1 MFLDSVIL
9 FIGSS
14 SIRLW
19 ELDQYF
25 PDYNELNRDFGGAHI
40 PDMLYFLI

>member
-1 MFLDSVIL
+1 MKKYAVEDRAWAFPEIEVFEKLDSQVNYPDDAIL

-19 ELDQYF
+19 
-25 PDYNELNRDFGGAHI
+25 
-40 PDMLYFLI
+40 

>member
-1 MFLDSVIL
+1 MPTDSVIL

-19 ELDQYF
+19 DLDQYF
-25 PDYNELNRDFGGAHI
+25 PNYYGLNRGFGGAHI
-40 PDMLYFLI
+40 SDMLHFLK

>member
-1 MFLDSVIL
+1 MGKSVEDLNKLNLEITQNEDAIL

-19 ELDQYF
+19 NTIEKI
-25 PDYNELNRDFGGAHI
+25 LNLTI
-40 PDMLYFLI
+40 Q

>member
-1 MFLDSVIL
+1 MPTDSVIL

-19 ELDQYF
+19 DLDQHF
-25 PDYNELNRDFGGAHI
+25 PNYYGLNRGITVRTYTMRD
-40 PDMLYFLI
+40 D